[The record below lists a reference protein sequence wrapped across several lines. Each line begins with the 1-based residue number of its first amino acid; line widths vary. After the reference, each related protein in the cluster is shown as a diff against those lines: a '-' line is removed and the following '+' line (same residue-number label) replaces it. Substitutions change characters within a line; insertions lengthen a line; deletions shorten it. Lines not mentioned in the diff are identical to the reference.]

1 MRRRA
6 IGLIAIVLLVIAVV
20 MQIGQWQDPNATD
33 LESACLRIGAVMAV
47 MWLAY
52 EHLHRV
58 PAWAWFTLPVFLVAL
73 ARRPQWLVFLI
84 PLAIALSLLRPKP
97 NSRTNTSPK
106 RKRGSGSG

>member
-20 MQIGQWQDPNATD
+20 LQIGQWQDPNAAD

-47 MWLAY
+47 IWLAY
-52 EHLHRV
+52 AHLHRV

-73 ARRPQWLVFLI
+73 ARRPQWLLFLV
-84 PLAIALSLLRPKP
+84 PLAIALALLRPKP
-97 NSRTNTSPK
+97 SSRRTRRS
-106 RKRGSGSG
+106 